1 MKKIADL
8 EMYLADQKEENA
20 KLAVALEGEE
30 LKGKEM
36 KEFVSS
42 LMKDKEANI
51 KREAQQAEEML
62 EL

>member
-1 MKKIADL
+1 MEKIADL
-8 EMYLADQKEENA
+8 EMYLADQKEENT

>member
-1 MKKIADL
+1 
-8 EMYLADQKEENA
+8 
-20 KLAVALEGEE
+20 
-30 LKGKEM
+30 M

-42 LMKDKEANI
+42 LMKDKETNI